1 MFQAIKLTFNHK
13 TILNLYIADEI
24 NLWQHNLHGK
34 FASLNYLNYLMLL
47 S

>member
-1 MFQAIKLTFNHK
+1 MFQAIKLIFNHK
-13 TILNLYIADEI
+13 TILNLYIAHEI
-24 NLWQHNLHGK
+24 NLWQRNLQSK